1 MRYNDIMILNCK
13 ENMNKGKTYTYF
25 SSLPEMLNEE
35 NKPYP
40 PYHYVLKSDDD
51 TYFRLENLVESL
63 RVLPREDLYYGYVI
77 PCPSMDPFNQYMSGM
92 GFLVS
97 WDIVSGFGFRIFP
110 KVTWKALKTGFSG
123 SGFAMAIGQRTGSMR
138 SGQCTITRSQPRAEA
153 TETKSIATSTLPWN
167 TVEMGERMEGWRSK
181 MARGQRS
188 FKEESNGET
197 VLMIEREEA
206 GKQERELDET
216 TEESILRYYICNPT
230 IKRFTRIPL
239 LGVVYDCTMPNG
251 DSRVHHK
258 LCNYKIDKSTRPWS
272 ELNITLVGVYVAFD
286 PLVSPHYSVVCVW
299 EWNAAAFNYKVRI
312 AVFRSE
318 VGLWGELMGPFT
330 VPDEV
335 LFENG
340 VFWNG
345 GVHWI
350 SNRELVCFD
359 VEGGGLRIVPLPLSC
374 GEEKVAYFGESR
386 GHLQVV
392 VNDKAAADLF
402 HVFEMKKDFSG
413 WVSVFCCDLNRGIFL
428 LSETSSYYISSAFS
442 LVFLG
447 RGESEDESFFVV
459 DVSGKLFSYD
469 IKNQPQRS
477 FAICHILHHAIKLF
491 HMMRLYLKAKVFVNN
506 YGMVDA
512 QLDAKFGFVCNHI
525 LHIRGISGDVICFC
539 SSSMWL

>member
-1 MRYNDIMILNCK
+1 
-13 ENMNKGKTYTYF
+13 
-25 SSLPEMLNEE
+25 
-35 NKPYP
+35 
-40 PYHYVLKSDDD
+40 
-51 TYFRLENLVESL
+51 
-63 RVLPREDLYYGYVI
+63 
-77 PCPSMDPFNQYMSGM
+77 MDSCNGLFCY
-92 GFLVS
+92 
-97 WDIVSGFGFRIFP
+97 
-110 KVTWKALKTGFSG
+110 
-123 SGFAMAIGQRTGSMR
+123 
-138 SGQCTITRSQPRAEA
+138 
-153 TETKSIATSTLPWN
+153 
-167 TVEMGERMEGWRSK
+167 SK
-181 MARGQRS
+181 
-188 FKEESNGET
+188 
-197 VLMIEREEA
+197 
-206 GKQERELDET
+206 LDET
-216 TEESILRYYICNPT
+216 TGDSILRYYVCNPT

-392 VNDKAAADLF
+392 VNDKADDDLF

-459 DVSGKLFSYD
+459 EVSGKLFSYD
-469 IKNQPQRS
+469 IKNQTPKE
-477 FAICHILHHAIKLF
+477 L
-491 HMMRLYLKAKVFVNN
+491 
-506 YGMVDA
+506 
-512 QLDAKFGFVCNHI
+512 CNLPH
-525 LHIRGISGDVICFC
+525 
-539 SSSMWL
+539 SSSCYKAFPYDETLFEV

>member
-1 MRYNDIMILNCK
+1 M
-13 ENMNKGKTYTYF
+13 
-25 SSLPEMLNEE
+25 
-35 NKPYP
+35 
-40 PYHYVLKSDDD
+40 
-51 TYFRLENLVESL
+51 
-63 RVLPREDLYYGYVI
+63 
-77 PCPSMDPFNQYMSGM
+77 
-92 GFLVS
+92 
-97 WDIVSGFGFRIFP
+97 
-110 KVTWKALKTGFSG
+110 
-123 SGFAMAIGQRTGSMR
+123 
-138 SGQCTITRSQPRAEA
+138 
-153 TETKSIATSTLPWN
+153 
-167 TVEMGERMEGWRSK
+167 
-181 MARGQRS
+181 
-188 FKEESNGET
+188 
-197 VLMIEREEA
+197 
-206 GKQERELDET
+206 
-216 TEESILRYYICNPT
+216 
-230 IKRFTRIPL
+230 
-239 LGVVYDCTMPNG
+239 
-251 DSRVHHK
+251 
-258 LCNYKIDKSTRPWS
+258 
-272 ELNITLVGVYVAFD
+272 AFD
-286 PLVSPHYSVVCVW
+286 PLVSPHYGVVCVW

-469 IKNQPQRS
+469 IKNQTPKELCNLPHSSSCYKAREQALALSHLPDPISTPPCPPPSSQTRLRPLPPHPQRRSGILLRALRRLPPPGPS
-477 FAICHILHHAIKLF
+477 FQVPRPPRYHHLGFLQWVVLLF
-491 HMMRLYLKAKVFVNN
+491 QVR
-506 YGMVDA
+506 
-512 QLDAKFGFVCNHI
+512 
-525 LHIRGISGDVICFC
+525 
-539 SSSMWL
+539 